1 MKRLISL
8 VILGVLALAPLALGQ
23 MRGGGMG
30 GGRSAGFSRGSAAPA
45 RGGAAFAPRPMGAPG
60 VGVRGGAVG
69 VRGGVRTFPSGHVV
83 FSTAPFPNR
92 FHHGHVFFNHGR
104 FVNCFGFPCNNGFFF
119 GNPFF
124 FGSGFGFGSPWWG
137 GGYIPGF
144 SGDYYPPYPAEQAAA
159 PATTDNSANVQLAVE
174 MQRLSDEVEDL
185 RNETRQAAAARPPG
199 GSWSTQ
205 EPGAAATFAFR
216 DGRLITTHN
225 YAIAGQTLWIFSEN
239 TAHKYALAELDRAKT
254 EQVNAASGVELHLP
268 EAR

>member
-1 MKRLISL
+1 
-8 VILGVLALAPLALGQ
+8 
-23 MRGGGMG
+23 MG
-30 GGRSAGFSRGSAAPA
+30 GSA
-45 RGGAAFAPRPMGAPG
+45 

-69 VRGGVRTFPSGHVV
+69 VRTVAPGHVV
-83 FSTAPFPNR
+83 FSTTRFPNR
-92 FHHGHVFFNHGR
+92 FHHGHVFFNNGR
-104 FVNCFGFPCNNGFFF
+104 FVNCFGFPCNNGFVF

-124 FGSGFGFGSPWWG
+124 FGSGFGWGSPWWG
-137 GGYIPGF
+137 SYPGF
-144 SGDYYPPYPAEQAAA
+144 YGDYPPYPADYNAQAQA
-159 PATTDNSANVQLAVE
+159 PATSDNSGNVQLAVE
-174 MQRLSDEVEDL
+174 MQRLSDEIEDL
-185 RNETRQAAAARPPG
+185 RNETRQATAARPPG

-225 YAIAGQTLWIFSEN
+225 YAIAGQTLWIFGEN

>member
-1 MKRLISL
+1 MKAMKRLISL
-8 VILGVLALAPLALGQ
+8 AILGFVALAPLASGQ

-30 GGRSAGFSRGSAAPA
+30 SGRSSGFSRGSAAPA
-45 RGGAAFAPRPMGAPG
+45 RVGGAAFAPRPMGAAG
-60 VGVRGGAVG
+60 VGVRGGVVG
-69 VRGGVRTFPSGHVV
+69 ARTVAPSGRVFVTTTPFPHRFHNGRVV
-83 FSTAPFPNR
+83 FNNGR
-92 FHHGHVFFNHGR
+92 FFNCG
-104 FVNCFGFPCNNGFFF
+104 FGFPCSNRFVF

-124 FGSGFGFGSPWWG
+124 FGSGFGWG
-137 GGYIPGF
+137 WPLGYSGF
-144 SGDYYPPYPAEQAAA
+144 SDYPAYPADYYPQAQA
-159 PATTDNSANVQLAVE
+159 PAASDNSGNVQLAVE
-174 MQRLSDEVEDL
+174 IQRLSDEVEDL

-239 TAHKYALAELDRAKT
+239 TAHKYALTELDRAKT